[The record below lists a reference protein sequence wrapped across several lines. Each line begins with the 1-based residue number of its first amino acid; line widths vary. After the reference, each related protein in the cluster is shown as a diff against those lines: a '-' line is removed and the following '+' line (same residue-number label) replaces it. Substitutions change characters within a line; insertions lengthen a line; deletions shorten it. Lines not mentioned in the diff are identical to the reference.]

1 MVFINLTIIF
11 SFSLCTE
18 NKKVMKVKREEAQ
31 EEIRQRLED
40 QTKKNAETKRE
51 HEKLAI
57 SEMMKVSFLIKNI
70 YKFIFKTLEQ
80 DF

>member
-1 MVFINLTIIF
+1 
-11 SFSLCTE
+11 
-18 NKKVMKVKREEAQ
+18 MKVKREEAQ

-57 SEMMKVSFLIKNI
+57 SEMMKVSFLIKKYI
-70 YKFIFKTLEQ
+70 
-80 DF
+80 